1 MFSRLR
7 RLPILLFSLCISLIS
22 SFSNAYGNEEVHSLN
37 RDDIIISKLH
47 RVVDRSLL
55 EEIENNG
62 LASVSAGIVGS
73 MIGVSWVGLKT
84 AVTTGSASPLFI
96 DFTMSALLTGAA
108 LGTLSVVSRTYLKT
122 PFDFFSRPLTWGV
135 YKYFQVR
142 DWVLHEEPSPELE
155 QKYSEFLD
163 PVAERL
169 KAVVEQV
176 FDVPADYW
184 TITPMDMSA
193 PNAFATSG
201 YNIAVYHSIF
211 PLAKNQAGMAC
222 ILGHEMGHVLAK
234 HVGQSLS
241 DVIFLNKQA
250 LASIPF
256 ANSISQ
262 NRETQADEIG
272 IYLTALAGYDPSE
285 CSRVWDRMTAFGG
298 NLREVVNIFLST
310 HPTNKTRMNALKQH
324 GNALQEYYSN
334 KPQGLGLGL
343 EYSL

>member
-1 MFSRLR
+1 MFYWAKYLSIFSL
-7 RLPILLFSLCISLIS
+7 SLCISILSCFS
-22 SFSNAYGNEEVHSLN
+22 SAYGNEEVHSLN
-37 RDDIIISKLH
+37 RDDVIINKLYQ
-47 RVVDRSLL
+47 VIDRSLI
-55 EEIENNG
+55 EEFEHNG
-62 LASVSAGIVGS
+62 LASVAGGIVGS
-73 MIGVSWVGLKT
+73 MIGISWVGLKT
-84 AVTTGSASPLFI
+84 AITIGDASPLFI
-96 DFTMSALLTGAA
+96 DFTVRALLSGAA

-122 PFDFFSRPLTWGV
+122 PFDYLSRPFSWGV
-135 YKYFQVR
+135 YKLSQWQ
-142 DWVLHEEPSPELE
+142 DWALHEETSSGLK
-155 QKYSEFLD
+155 QKYAEFLD

-169 KAVVEQV
+169 KAVAEQV
-176 FDVPADYW
+176 FDIPAHYW
-184 TITPMDMSA
+184 TITSMDMSA

-222 ILGHEMGHVLAK
+222 ILGHEMGHVLAR
-234 HVGQSLS
+234 HTGQRLS
-241 DVIFLNKQA
+241 DVIFLNQFA

-285 CSRVWDRMTAFGG
+285 CSRVWDRMTGFGG

-310 HPTNKTRMNALKQH
+310 HPTNKARMNVLKHH

-334 KPQGLGLGL
+334 KPEVLGLGLG
-343 EYSL
+343 YSL

>member
-1 MFSRLR
+1 
-7 RLPILLFSLCISLIS
+7 
-22 SFSNAYGNEEVHSLN
+22 
-37 RDDIIISKLH
+37 
-47 RVVDRSLL
+47 
-55 EEIENNG
+55 
-62 LASVSAGIVGS
+62 

-84 AVTTGSASPLFI
+84 AVTTGGASPLFI
-96 DFTMSALLTGAA
+96 NFTATAFLTGAA
-108 LGTLSVVSRTYLKT
+108 MGTLSVLSRTYLKT
-122 PFDFFSRPLTWGV
+122 PFDLMSRPLTWGS
-135 YKYFQVR
+135 YKYTQVR
-142 DWVLHEEPSPELE
+142 DWVLHEEAPLELE
-155 QKYSEFLD
+155 QKYAEFLD
-163 PVAERL
+163 PVSERL

-176 FDVPADYW
+176 FDVPAYYW

-234 HVGQSLS
+234 HTGQGLS
-241 DVIFLNKQA
+241 DVIFLNQVA
-250 LASIPF
+250 LASVSF
-256 ANSISQ
+256 ANAISQ

-298 NLREVVNIFLST
+298 NLREIVNIFLST
-310 HPTNKTRMNALKQH
+310 HPTNKTRMNTLNQH

-334 KPQGLGLGL
+334 KPQVLGLGL

>member
-1 MFSRLR
+1 MTPES
-7 RLPILLFSLCISLIS
+7 
-22 SFSNAYGNEEVHSLN
+22 
-37 RDDIIISKLH
+37 
-47 RVVDRSLL
+47 
-55 EEIENNG
+55 
-62 LASVSAGIVGS
+62 
-73 MIGVSWVGLKT
+73 
-84 AVTTGSASPLFI
+84 FI
-96 DFTMSALLTGAA
+96 DFTIRALLTGAA

-122 PFDFFSRPLTWGV
+122 PFDLLSRPLTRGLH
-135 YKYFQVR
+135 KYTQVK
-142 DWVLHEEPSPELE
+142 DWVLHEEAPPELE

-176 FDVPADYW
+176 FDAPADYW

-222 ILGHEMGHVLAK
+222 ILGHEMGYEMVHVLAK

-241 DVIFLNKQA
+241 DVIFLNQLA
-250 LASIPF
+250 IASIHF
-256 ANSISQ
+256 ANKMSQ

-272 IYLTALAGYDPSE
+272 IFLTALAGYDPAE
-285 CSRVWDRMTAFGG
+285 CSRVWDRMTTFGG

-310 HPTNKTRMNALKQH
+310 HPTNKTRMNALKQQ
-324 GNALQEYYSN
+324 GNTLQEYYLN
-334 KPQGLGLGL
+334 KPQVLGLGL
-343 EYSL
+343 EYTL